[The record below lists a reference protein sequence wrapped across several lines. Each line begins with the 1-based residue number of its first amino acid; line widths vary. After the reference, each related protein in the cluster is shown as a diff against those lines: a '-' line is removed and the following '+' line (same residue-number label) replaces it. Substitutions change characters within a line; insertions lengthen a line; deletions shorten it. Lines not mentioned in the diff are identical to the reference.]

1 MMTINR
7 TLIPGAFLFF
17 ISGVST
23 TQAPVPEIALSMYR
37 ASGAN
42 NYDLLPNTINII
54 GASNGAQLQFMSGPV
69 TVNASSSKH
78 PDFSMRAVTSS
89 SITVG
94 NDLNPHLG

>member
-1 MMTINR
+1 MMTISR
-7 TLIPGAFLFF
+7 TLIPGALLFF

-23 TQAPVPEIALSMYR
+23 VQALVPEIALGMYR

-54 GASNGAQLQFMSGPV
+54 GASDNAQLQFMSGPV
-69 TVNASSSKH
+69 TVNGSSSNH

-94 NDLNPHLG
+94 NDLTLI